1 MSEVPKTPPTSFVI
15 VELVEPSGSP
25 SGIRDGSDR
34 CRGDDVAMAK
44 IGRNELCSCGSGRK
58 VKRCCGIARGPS
70 ERSLAQAFL
79 RTAAREAARP
89 AGALSE
95 AEFAA
100 LLAELV
106 DLPCVDLSLQV
117 ELPKLL
123 SPALGRLCEAIVEDD
138 ELAGEGAL
146 DEVLDELDTPF
157 ERARL
162 ARAVIAA
169 RDAGR
174 CGRLLAAVALIDL
187 ASGSRQLLCAS
198 VIQAVAVRAGVART
212 PAGILLAA

>member
-1 MSEVPKTPPTSFVI
+1 
-15 VELVEPSGSP
+15 
-25 SGIRDGSDR
+25 
-34 CRGDDVAMAK
+34 MAK
-44 IGRNELCSCGSGRK
+44 SGRNELCSCGSGLK
-58 VKRCCGIARGPS
+58 VKRCCGVARGPS
-70 ERSLAQAFL
+70 AESLAVAFL
-79 RTAAREAARP
+79 RTAARGVADS

-95 AEFAA
+95 REFAL
-100 LLAELV
+100 LLADLV
-106 DLPCVDLSLQV
+106 DLPCLDLSLQV

-123 SPALGRLCEAIVEDD
+123 SPALGRLCEAIAEDD
-138 ELAGEGAL
+138 EIAGDAVI

-162 ARAVIAA
+162 ARAVIAL

-174 CGRLLAAVALIDL
+174 CGGRLAAVALIDL

-212 PAGILLAA
+212 PAGVLLAA

>member
-1 MSEVPKTPPTSFVI
+1 M
-15 VELVEPSGSP
+15 
-25 SGIRDGSDR
+25 
-34 CRGDDVAMAK
+34 
-44 IGRNELCSCGSGRK
+44 
-58 VKRCCGIARGPS
+58 
-70 ERSLAQAFL
+70 AQAFV
-79 RTAAREAARP
+79 RTAAREAAGA

-95 AEFAA
+95 AGFAA

-123 SPALGRLCEAIVEDD
+123 SPALGRWCEAIAEDD
-138 ELAGEGAL
+138 ELVGEAVL
-146 DEVLDELDTPF
+146 DDVLDELDTPL

-162 ARAVIAA
+162 ARAVIAT

-198 VIQAVAVRAGVART
+198 VIEAVAVRAGVART

>member
-1 MSEVPKTPPTSFVI
+1 
-15 VELVEPSGSP
+15 
-25 SGIRDGSDR
+25 
-34 CRGDDVAMAK
+34 MAK
-44 IGRNELCSCGSGRK
+44 IGRNELCACGSGLK

-70 ERSLAQAFL
+70 NESLAVAFL
-79 RTAAREAARP
+79 GNAAREVAGA

-95 AEFAA
+95 REFA
-100 LLAELV
+100 LLLDELV
-106 DLPCVDLSLQV
+106 DLPCLGLSLQV

-123 SPALGRLCEAIVEDD
+123 SPALGRLAEAIAEDD
-138 ELAGEGAL
+138 EIAGDAVIE
-146 DEVLDELDTPF
+146 EVLDQLDTPL

-174 CGRLLAAVALIDL
+174 CGRRLAAVAVIDL

-198 VIQAVAVRAGVART
+198 MIQAVAVRAGVART
-212 PAGILLAA
+212 PGGVLLAA

>member
-1 MSEVPKTPPTSFVI
+1 
-15 VELVEPSGSP
+15 
-25 SGIRDGSDR
+25 
-34 CRGDDVAMAK
+34 MAK

-70 ERSLAQAFL
+70 EQCLAQAFL

-123 SPALGRLCEAIVEDD
+123 SPALGRLCEAIAEDD
-138 ELAGEGAL
+138 EPAGGAVL
-146 DEVLDELDTPF
+146 DRVLDELDTPL

-187 ASGSRQLLCAS
+187 ASGSRQLLCAG
-198 VIQAVAVRAGVART
+198 VIEAVAVRAGVART

>member
-1 MSEVPKTPPTSFVI
+1 M
-15 VELVEPSGSP
+15 
-25 SGIRDGSDR
+25 
-34 CRGDDVAMAK
+34 
-44 IGRNELCSCGSGRK
+44 K

-70 ERSLAQAFL
+70 EESMAMAFL
-79 RTAAREAARP
+79 RSAAREVAGP

-95 AEFAA
+95 REFAL

-117 ELPKLL
+117 ELPKVL
-123 SPALGRLCEAIVEDD
+123 SPALGRLCEAIAEDD
-138 ELAGEGAL
+138 ELAGEAVIE
-146 DEVLDELDTPF
+146 EVLDALDTPLQ
-157 ERARL
+157 RVRL

-169 RDAGR
+169 REAGR
-174 CGRLLAAVALIDL
+174 CGRPLAAVALIDL

-212 PAGILLAA
+212 PAGVLLAA

>member
-1 MSEVPKTPPTSFVI
+1 
-15 VELVEPSGSP
+15 
-25 SGIRDGSDR
+25 
-34 CRGDDVAMAK
+34 MAR

-58 VKRCCGIARGPS
+58 VKRCCGIVRGPS
-70 ERSLAQAFL
+70 EQSLARAFL

-95 AEFAA
+95 TEFAA
-100 LLAELV
+100 LLGELV

-117 ELPKLL
+117 ELPKVL
-123 SPALGRLCEAIVEDD
+123 SPPLGRLCRAIADDD
-138 ELAGEGAL
+138 ELAGAAVL
-146 DEVLDELDTPF
+146 DSVLDELDTPL

-174 CGRLLAAVALIDL
+174 CDRLLAAVALIDL

-198 VIQAVAVRAGVART
+198 VIQAVAVRVGAART
-212 PAGILLAA
+212 PAGIVLAA